1 MISGRRADESFL
13 VGDTALAAWDVSLA
27 AECFTHANDLGS
39 LLLLYSSTADREGLA
54 SLATKAEEAGVHNVA
69 FSSKWLLGDVDGC
82 VEILTKTGRLAEAV
96 LFAQTY
102 KPSLAVDAVKQWKE
116 SLEKNKK
123 ARVAKMIAVPGAEGD
138 EELFPEWDEWLRLE
152 KEGGN
157 VGDGD
162 IEVPDAEPEAA
173 AEEDSAAEE
182 AAAGNGE
189 EAEEEAEAEADEE
202 E

>member
-1 MISGRRADESFL
+1 M
-13 VGDTALAAWDVSLA
+13 
-27 AECFTHANDLGS
+27 
-39 LLLLYSSTADREGLA
+39 YSSTADREGLA

-102 KPSLAVDAVKQWKE
+102 KPSLTVDVVKQWKE

-152 KEGGN
+152 KEG
-157 VGDGD
+157 VPVTSGDD
-162 IEVPDAEPEAA
+162 DVEIPDAEPEVA
-173 AEEDSAAEE
+173 AEENGAADEEAEE
-182 AAAGNGE
+182 AEAGNDE
-189 EAEEEAEAEADEE
+189 EAEEEAEDDEE
-202 E
+202 